1 MASQPTNSRYP
12 DYIVV
17 KFKDSVK
24 LPYSDSFVQNEAN
37 LDRAGLSPLN
47 QLFHEFEGT
56 IMQRLFNSVPPE
68 EVASLE
74 ETATREP
81 AFTGETGVSP
91 HHSNILSYFRIIPP
105 PNINAESIIER
116 LRQLDFVEE
125 AYIEGKPTPPP
136 FVNQSDD
143 PLAKFQAY
151 EASAPQGI
159 DSHFAWTLRG
169 GDGESLQFV
178 DLEQGWTLNHEDL
191 AAKGITIISGVN
203 NRFFAHGTNVLG
215 EIVGVDNNVGIVGIG
230 PNLDSVQVVSQ
241 WRTASNFST
250 ADAILSATNQ
260 LVKEAKQRKKAGS
273 VLLLEAQTTVTHT
286 MPGVHLPV
294 EVEPA
299 VFDAIKLATNS
310 GIIVVE
316 AAGNGLNNGGPGA
329 DLDQFVSTTGKRV
342 LNRNSPDF
350 KDSGAIIVAAASS
363 GVPHSRMSFS
373 NFGSRIDCYAW
384 GENVTTTGS
393 SKAPG
398 SPTAYTHTF
407 SGTSSA
413 SPIIAGAALALQGIS
428 EAYLGTSFSPLNMRS
443 MLSVVAT
450 GTTSANP
457 SVEKIGVMPDLK
469 KIVTV
474 SMGLTPAAILAKD
487 LAALV
492 TELLGSGLIPRPL
505 CHTFSKAM
513 PVLKAGSKGPQVEF
527 LQRALAHIK
536 HSPGAFDGVFGEQTK
551 AAVHRFQASQGL
563 AQDGIVGTNTWDTIC
578 TSLSSTPSAIVL
590 CPAFSKAMPV
600 LKAGSK
606 GPQVEFLQ
614 RALAHIK
621 HSPGAFDGVFGEQTK
636 AAVNR
641 FQTSVQLS
649 SDGIAGPNTWGALC
663 TSFSNIKKKVIV
675 TLGSRGGELRVLQ
688 HFLSKQGFGP
698 GLIDGIFGDSIRNAV
713 MQFQKSSGLIPN
725 GIVESA
731 TWAKLLQSKLLLGSQ
746 QQESIVTQAG
756 VRGALALG
764 RAWIYDKKVIYNE
777 NWRETL
783 TGRIISALRRVGMD
797 INARVTAVMNTLP
810 KGYQAYI
817 YDLSGSI
824 IKGGAIN
831 EGVILRGGVGEGL
844 REIFILPNGITI
856 IKGLDITTGIMNTI
870 AAVYPGVQER
880 VGAAGGGKLELA
892 FAESMPSNLPKLSA
906 VPTSASSVAPIPKT
920 RSPFRIGRRYRFNT
934 MKEAREAAERASPF
948 RKAVKHTDGPGGP
961 HFHPAD
967 NNGRPL
973 NHDHYYFPRRFL

>member
-551 AAVHRFQASQGL
+551 AAV
-563 AQDGIVGTNTWDTIC
+563 
-578 TSLSSTPSAIVL
+578 
-590 CPAFSKAMPV
+590 
-600 LKAGSK
+600 
-606 GPQVEFLQ
+606 
-614 RALAHIK
+614 
-621 HSPGAFDGVFGEQTK
+621 
-636 AAVNR
+636 NR

-675 TLGSRGGELRVLQ
+675 TLGSRGGEVRVLQ

>member
-1 MASQPTNSRYP
+1 MASQPTSSRYP

-17 KFKDSVK
+17 KFKDTVK
-24 LPYSDSFVQNEAN
+24 LPYSDSFVQSEAN
-37 LDRAGLSPLN
+37 LERAGLSPLT

-56 IMQRLFNSVPPE
+56 IMHRLFSSVPPE
-68 EVASLE
+68 EIASLE
-74 ETATREP
+74 EAASREP
-81 AFTGETGVSP
+81 AFTGEMGVSP
-91 HHSNILSYFRIIPP
+91 HHSDILSYFRIIPP
-105 PNINAESIIER
+105 PNVNAESIIER

-143 PLAKFQAY
+143 PLARFQTY

-159 DSHFAWTLRG
+159 DAHFAWTLRG
-169 GDGESLQFV
+169 GDGEGLHFV
-178 DLEQGWTLNHEDL
+178 DLEQGWTLNHEDIV
-191 AAKGITIISGVN
+191 AKGITIISGVN

-215 EIVGVDNNVGIVGIG
+215 EIVGVDNTVGIVGIG

-260 LVKEAKQRKKAGS
+260 LVKESKERKKGGS

-329 DLDQFVSTTGKRV
+329 DLDQFVNTTGKRV

-393 SKAPG
+393 SNAPA

-413 SPIIAGAALALQGIS
+413 SPIVAGAALALQGIA

-443 MLSVVAT
+443 ILSLIAT
-450 GTTSANP
+450 GTASANP

-469 KIVTV
+469 KIITV

-492 TELLGSGLIPRPL
+492 NDLLGSGLIPRPL
-505 CHTFSKAM
+505 CHTFGKAM

-536 HSPGAFDGVFGEQTK
+536 HSPGAFDG
-551 AAVHRFQASQGL
+551 
-563 AQDGIVGTNTWDTIC
+563 I
-578 TSLSSTPSAIVL
+578 
-590 CPAFSKAMPV
+590 
-600 LKAGSK
+600 
-606 GPQVEFLQ
+606 
-614 RALAHIK
+614 
-621 HSPGAFDGVFGEQTK
+621 FGEQTK

-663 TSFSNIKKKVIV
+663 TSFSSTKKVVV
-675 TLGSRGGELRVLQ
+675 TLGSRGGEVRVLQ

-698 GLIDGIFGDSIRNAV
+698 GLIDGIFGDSTRNAV

-725 GIVESA
+725 GIVESG
-731 TWAKLLQSKLLLGSQ
+731 TWAKLLQSKLFLGSQ
-746 QQESIVTQAG
+746 QQERLVVSISKGGNVNLNGGTARESAQTVASRVAAPTLAQNLPVLTFDYRTHPELADNIWHAQMAGHPQVLTAGNALSDINRTAALWGIPRILSRDEYPFAFTQEG
-756 VRGALALG
+756 GGAS
-764 RAWIYDKKVIYNE
+764 WIGHIPLSQQ
-777 NWRETL
+777 WAQ
-783 TGRIISALRRVGMD
+783 GGIISIFIRRHSIRAGD
-797 INARVTAVMNTLP
+797 RFRVTVVNHPRGPVTRP
-810 KGYQAYI
+810 PG
-817 YDLSGSI
+817 
-824 IKGGAIN
+824 
-831 EGVILRGGVGEGL
+831 RGGGS
-844 REIFILPNGITI
+844 
-856 IKGLDITTGIMNTI
+856 
-870 AAVYPGVQER
+870 
-880 VGAAGGGKLELA
+880 GGSGNKPA
-892 FAESMPSNLPKLSA
+892 
-906 VPTSASSVAPIPKT
+906 
-920 RSPFRIGRRYRFNT
+920 YRQ
-934 MKEAREAAERASPF
+934 P
-948 RKAVKHTDGPGGP
+948 
-961 HFHPAD
+961 
-967 NNGRPL
+967 
-973 NHDHYYFPRRFL
+973 

>member
-81 AFTGETGVSP
+81 AFTGEMGVSP

-105 PNINAESIIER
+105 HNINAETIIER

-551 AAVHRFQASQGL
+551 AAV
-563 AQDGIVGTNTWDTIC
+563 
-578 TSLSSTPSAIVL
+578 
-590 CPAFSKAMPV
+590 
-600 LKAGSK
+600 
-606 GPQVEFLQ
+606 
-614 RALAHIK
+614 
-621 HSPGAFDGVFGEQTK
+621 
-636 AAVNR
+636 NR

-675 TLGSRGGELRVLQ
+675 TLGSRGGEVRVLQ

>member
-1 MASQPTNSRYP
+1 MTSQPTSSRYP

-17 KFKDSVK
+17 KFKDTVK
-24 LPYSDSFVQNEAN
+24 LPYSDSFVQSEAN
-37 LDRAGLSPLN
+37 LERAGLSPLN

-56 IMQRLFNSVPPE
+56 IMQRLFSSVPPE

-81 AFTGETGVSP
+81 AFTGEMGVQP
-91 HHSNILSYFRIIPP
+91 RHSNILSYFRIIPP
-105 PNINAESIIER
+105 PNVNAESIIER

-143 PLAKFQAY
+143 PLAKFQTY
-151 EASAPQGI
+151 EAPAPQGI
-159 DSHFAWTLRG
+159 DSHFAWALRG
-169 GDGESLQFV
+169 GDGESLMFV

-191 AAKGITIISGVN
+191 VNKGITIISGVN

-215 EIVGVDNNVGIVGIG
+215 EIAGVDNNVGIVGIG

-260 LVKEAKQRKKAGS
+260 LVKEAKQRKKGGS

-329 DLDQFVSTTGKRV
+329 DLDQFVNTTGKRV

-398 SPTAYTHTF
+398 SPTAYTHSF

-428 EAYLGTSFSPLNMRS
+428 EAYLGTSFSPLNVRS
-443 MLSVVAT
+443 MLSLVAT
-450 GTTSANP
+450 GTASANP
-457 SVEKIGVMPDLK
+457 SVEKIGVMPNLK
-469 KIVTV
+469 KIITV
-474 SMGLTPAAILAKD
+474 SMGLTPAVILAKD

-492 TELLGSGLIPRPL
+492 NELLGSGLIPRPL
-505 CHTFSKAM
+505 CHTFGKAM

-536 HSPGAFDGVFGEQTK
+536 HSPGAFDG
-551 AAVHRFQASQGL
+551 
-563 AQDGIVGTNTWDTIC
+563 I
-578 TSLSSTPSAIVL
+578 
-590 CPAFSKAMPV
+590 
-600 LKAGSK
+600 
-606 GPQVEFLQ
+606 
-614 RALAHIK
+614 
-621 HSPGAFDGVFGEQTK
+621 FGEQTK

-649 SDGIAGPNTWGALC
+649 PDGITGPNTWSALC
-663 TSFSNIKKKVIV
+663 TSFSSTKKKVVV
-675 TLGSRGGELRVLQ
+675 TLDARGGEVRVLQ

-698 GLIDGIFGDSIRNAV
+698 GSIDGIFGDSTRNAV
-713 MQFQKSSGLIPN
+713 IQFQQRSGLIPN
-725 GIVESA
+725 GIVESG

-746 QQESIVTQAG
+746 QQERVVVSILKGGNVNLNGSTGRGTAQAVASRVAAPTVQKVPKL
-756 VRGALALG
+756 VRGSPNPGPNEALVG
-764 RAWIYDKKVIYNE
+764 SSRDQMRRAAA
-777 NWRETL
+777 
-783 TGRIISALRRVGMD
+783 RIIHKAHKHLLKFLLDSNGEFKKHTGLRKHSDLANNPDLVEMSHVRSAKIGG
-797 INARVTAVMNTLP
+797 TAVVIQDAWRNQINNGVIEMRHV
-810 KGYQAYI
+810 
-817 YDLSGSI
+817 
-824 IKGGAIN
+824 GGAILGQ
-831 EGVILRGGVGEGL
+831 EVISIGG
-844 REIFILPNGITI
+844 
-856 IKGLDITTGIMNTI
+856 I
-870 AAVYPGVQER
+870 A
-880 VGAAGGGKLELA
+880 
-892 FAESMPSNLPKLSA
+892 
-906 VPTSASSVAPIPKT
+906 VA
-920 RSPFRIGRRYRFNT
+920 RDS
-934 MKEAREAAERASPF
+934 AREWENLTWLPRGTVDAA
-948 RKAVKHTDGPGGP
+948 
-961 HFHPAD
+961 
-967 NNGRPL
+967 
-973 NHDHYYFPRRFL
+973 PRVII